1 MDMQFGMAVIVILL
15 GLGLTQIEGGE
26 GGFMIGAA
34 WGTIAM
40 GCLWV
45 SIRVYKAYKKRS

>member
-1 MDMQFGMAVIVILL
+1 MDLQFGMAVIVILL

-26 GGFMIGAA
+26 SGFLLGAA
-34 WGTIAM
+34 WGTIGM

-45 SIRVYKAYKKRS
+45 TIRAYKSFKKRS

>member
-1 MDMQFGMAVIVILL
+1 MDMQFGIAVVVILL

-26 GGFMIGAA
+26 SGFFVGAA
-34 WGTIAM
+34 WGTIGM

-45 SIRVYKAYKKRS
+45 ALRAYKSFKKRS